1 MIKEAIILA
10 GGFGTR
16 LQEVLPDLPKALA
29 PINGRPFL
37 DYQFDYLDVFGI
49 DRIILSVGYMHEKI
63 IEHYGNQYKD
73 IKLEYAIEK
82 EPLGTGGGLLLAMQK
97 VEGNSVIVL
106 NGDTF
111 FMIDFKKFVDI
122 HRAKESKLSMILR
135 EVINV
140 GRYGSV
146 ERDENKVITGFFEK
160 SKKKGTGYIN
170 GGIYLI
176 NKAFFLSHNLP
187 EKFSLEKDFFEK
199 IYKNHKILGI
209 LCRQYFID
217 IGIPADY
224 ERAQHDFTQFEYF

>member
-16 LQEVLPDLPKALA
+16 LKEVVPDLPKAMA
-29 PINGRPFL
+29 PVNGRPFL
-37 DYQFDYLDVFGI
+37 DYQFDYLDIFGI
-49 DRIILSVGYMHEKI
+49 NRIILSVGYMHEKI
-63 IEHYGNQYKD
+63 IEHYGDQYKD

-97 VEGNSVIVL
+97 VTGNSVIAL

-122 HRAKESKLSMILR
+122 HRAKESKLSIILR
-135 EVINV
+135 EVV
-140 GRYGSV
+140 DVSRYGSV
-146 ERDENKVITGFFEK
+146 ERDENRIITGFFEK
-160 SKKKGTGYIN
+160 SEKKGTGYIN

-176 NKAFFLSHNLP
+176 NKPFFLSQNLP

-199 IYKNHKILGI
+199 VYKQYKIYGV

-217 IGIPADY
+217 IGIPKDY